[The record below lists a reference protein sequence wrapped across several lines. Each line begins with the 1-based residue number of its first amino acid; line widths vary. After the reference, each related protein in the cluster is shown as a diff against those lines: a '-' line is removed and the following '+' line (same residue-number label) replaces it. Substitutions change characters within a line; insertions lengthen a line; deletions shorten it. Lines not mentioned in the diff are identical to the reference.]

1 MRKYDDV
8 FDLITSEISAYE
20 TVPIVILGVWNWN
33 MFNHVKLS
41 TLYKNFVYGD
51 GQHDDRPFDNIT
63 LPNLRLQYRTEGFDV
78 KDIAVYINHSKAYFK
93 SMLVRKFHE
102 QWALEQG
109 LNTFID
115 ELVESYADY
124 GGTLI
129 KQVKGARPEVVDLKT
144 IAFADQTNLLG
155 GPLGIR
161 HHFSPDELMEKEKDG
176 WGEEK
181 NGATA
186 TIQELID
193 LSLEEKKDGQ
203 WTNKTPGKY
212 IEVYEVHGM
221 FPKSW
226 IGGSSNKYTRQMHI
240 VGFYTNETWEQ
251 KYVILYKKEVK
262 QRFKVLLR
270 DPVKGKALGLG
281 GAEELFEPQV
291 WNNYDV
297 IRMKELLDA
306 VSKVILKT
314 TDPAVAARTRIKDMD
329 NLEILTLLEGTDIGQ
344 VDTFPRSFALF
355 DREMQRNE
363 SRARQISGAT
373 EALQG
378 ENPPSGQPFRST
390 REIIIQGQAQHEYR
404 KGKIAEFLTEVYRDW
419 ILPDMEVEIVKEKEF
434 LAEFSWKEFTKVLD
448 DVTENAKAKIKKDM
462 VADGKLPYE
471 DEARLEAEAQRRVFQ
486 RYGRTL
492 PLGILKDEM
501 KGLPKAVKISIAGKS
516 RLAELT
522 DKLSAVLQQVF
533 STFNPN
539 TGTFAVFDDPRMA
552 DWFNQILEYSNL
564 DPVDLGEQPALPVNK
579 LNARIPQPERTA
591 SVGAA

>member
-1 MRKYDDV
+1 MRKHEDI
-8 FDLITSEISAYE
+8 FDLITSETASYE
-20 TVPIVILGVWNWN
+20 TTPVIIMGVWNWN

-41 TLYKNFVYGD
+41 SLYKNSVYSD
-51 GQHDDRPFDNIT
+51 GQHDDRPFDNLT

-78 KDIAVYINHSKAYFK
+78 KDIAVYINHSKTYFK

-102 QWALEQG
+102 QWAMEQG

-115 ELVESYADY
+115 ELVESYVDY
-124 GGTLI
+124 GAALI
-129 KQVKGARPEVVDLKT
+129 KQVKKARPEVVDLKT
-144 IAFADQTNLLG
+144 IAFCDQTNLLG

-161 HHFSPDELMEKEKDG
+161 HHYSPDELMEMESAG
-176 WGEEK
+176 WGDSK

-186 TIQELID
+186 TIDELIE
-193 LSLEEKKDGQ
+193 LSSEEKKDGN

-226 IGGSSNKYTRQMHI
+226 ISGDSKKYSRQMHI
-240 VGFYTNETWEQ
+240 VGFYTNDKWEQ
-251 KYVILYKKEVK
+251 KHVILYKKEVK

-270 DPVKGKALGLG
+270 DPIKGRAIGLG

-314 TDPAVAARTRIKDMD
+314 TDPAIASRGKVKDMD
-329 NLEILTLLEGTDIGQ
+329 QLEILTIKEGSDLGQ

-355 DREMQRNE
+355 DGEMQRNQQ
-363 SRARQISGAT
+363 RANQLSGAT

-378 ENPPSGQPFRST
+378 DNPPSGQPFRST
-390 REIIIQGQAQHEYR
+390 REILIQSQAQHEYR
-404 KGKIAEFLTEVYRDW
+404 KSKIVEFLTEVYIDW
-419 ILPDMEVEIVKEKEF
+419 ILPDMETEIVKEKEF
-434 LAEFSWKEFTKVLD
+434 LAEFSWKETRKLLND
-448 DVTENAKAKIKKDM
+448 ISENAKENIKSEMVLNGKI
-462 VADGKLPYE
+462 PYD
-471 DEARLEAEAQRRVFQ
+471 DEVLAEAEAQRKVFQ
-486 RYGRTL
+486 KYGRNL
-492 PLGILKDEM
+492 PLKILKDEM
-501 KGLPKAVKISIAGKS
+501 KGLPKAVRISIAGKS
-516 RLAELT
+516 RLAEMT
-522 DKLSAVLQQVF
+522 DKLSAVMQQVF
-533 STFNPN
+533 ATYNPQ

-564 DPVDLGEQPALPVNK
+564 DPIDSDEQPLPNNMMQNV
-579 LNARIPQPERTA
+579 LPQSERASVLTA
-591 SVGAA
+591 SK